1 MEGNFGGDGTLY
13 DDGRPH
19 QAGKEYIGNETFL
32 LTYGDGVSDVN
43 IADTVRFH
51 RRHGKLLTM
60 TTVNV
65 ASRFGVIKP
74 DKNGLIK
81 SFREKADSDG
91 SLINAGYMVCEPEV
105 LDYISGDD
113 TIFEK
118 EPLETLAKEGQ
129 LMAYRHDGFWKCMD
143 TMRDK
148 EQLEALWC
156 TGRAE
161 WKTW

>member
-1 MEGNFGGDGTLY
+1 
-13 DDGRPH
+13 
-19 QAGKEYIGNETFL
+19 
-32 LTYGDGVSDVN
+32 
-43 IADTVRFH
+43 
-51 RRHGKLLTM
+51 
-60 TTVNV
+60 
-65 ASRFGVIKP
+65 
-74 DKNGLIK
+74 
-81 SFREKADSDG
+81 
-91 SLINAGYMVCEPEV
+91 MVCEPEV